1 MSVKLNLVIN
11 QGETYSS
18 NIVLTDSNGDV
29 LDLSGYS
36 SKSQIRKHHGAGSLT
51 AEFTTAINVS
61 AGVITLSLTANQT
74 SVMTP
79 GRYVYDVE
87 ANNAGVITRVQ
98 EGLVTV
104 SPQVTSNQ
112 ADPGANA
119 IGVLVSIDADAAY
132 TNAVSYAD
140 TSSATAYTNAVSY
153 ANGLILDS
161 VVNTSITYAGAANS
175 VKTAYDTAIYANTR
189 AASAQTAAASAY
201 TNAVS
206 YTDIQIAGV
215 VSGISSILVVD
226 SVGNTSISYAGAA
239 NSVKTA
245 YDMAITANTNAG
257 AANTR
262 AASAQ
267 TAAAAAYTNAVS
279 YADGLLVDSVV
290 NTSITHAAAANSAKT
305 AYDMAITANTNAGA
319 ANTRAASAQT
329 AAAAAYTNAVS
340 YTDGLR
346 LDSVVNTSITHTAVA
361 NSVKTA
367 YDMAITA
374 NTNATAANTRA
385 ASAQTAAAAAYTN
398 AVSYTDG
405 LRLDSVVNTSVTY
418 VAAANSVKTAY
429 DTAISANTRAA
440 SAQTAAAAAY
450 TNAVSYTDTSSATA
464 YTNSVSYADTSSATA
479 YTNAVS
485 YTDGL
490 RLDSVVNT
498 SITRIAVANSVK
510 TAYDMAITAN
520 TNAGAANT
528 RAASAQTAAASA
540 YTNAVSYADGLILD
554 SVVNTSITHA
564 AAANS
569 AKTAY
574 DTAISANTRAASA
587 QTASASAY
595 TNAVSY
601 TDGLRLDSVVNT
613 SITYVAAA
621 NSVKTAYDTAITAN
635 TNAADAYANAVSY
648 TDAEITTLL
657 NSPPAALDTLNE
669 LAAALG
675 DDANFS
681 TTITNLITDKSANAY
696 SNAVS
701 YADGLILDSVVNTSV
716 TYVAAA
722 NSVKTAYDTAISANT
737 RAASAQTAA
746 ASAYTNAVSYT
757 DGLIVDSVVN
767 TSVTYVAAANS
778 AKTAYDTAITANTRA
793 ASAQTAAAAAYTNAV
808 SYTDGLRLDSVV
820 NTSITH
826 TAVANSVKTAY
837 DTAISANTRAAS
849 AQTAA
854 ASAYTNA
861 VSYTDGLRL
870 DSVVNTSITHIAVA
884 NSVKTAYDMAITANT
899 NAGAANTRAASAQT
913 AATAAYTNSVSYTD
927 TSSATAYTNA
937 VSYANGLILDSVGN
951 TSITYAGAANS
962 VKTAY
967 DTAISANTR
976 AASAQTAAASAYTNA
991 VSYTDAEITTLLN
1004 SPPAALDTLN
1014 ELAAALGDDANF
1026 STTITNLIATKLAL
1040 AGGTM
1045 TGNIVMSGTETVD
1058 GRDVSIDGTKL
1069 DTVATN
1075 ADVTPS
1081 WVPSSDPSY
1090 LTSYTVTESDVTTHQ
1105 AALSITESQI
1115 SDLDTY
1121 LQASSNLSDVANAAT
1136 ARTNLALGTTDAPTF
1151 DGLTSTSDVTISNT
1165 DGGSAAG
1172 PEFSLYRNSA
1182 SPADGDYLGQVRFD
1196 GKHSSG
1202 GDQLYAKIT
1211 GKTSDVTAG
1220 TEDGLLEFAVV
1231 KNGTQTIVG
1240 RLTGDALKLIN
1251 STGLD
1256 VSGSV
1261 TATGLDVSGT
1271 TTLAG
1276 ATFSGGVAVINPPA
1290 GLDLDD
1296 TLTGSSNTLEI
1307 RQDTAQKDALM
1318 AFHVIGDFAT
1328 YFGLDGGLNDFVIGG
1343 WSLGANKYRVWSEY
1357 NDGTGS
1363 GLDADLLDGVQ
1374 GSSFLRSD
1382 ANDSFSGTL
1391 SGAGNINITGNIQAN
1406 IFTGDGSGL
1415 TGISADDANTLDGI
1429 DSSGFLRSTATASQN
1444 IYIRNASP
1452 TIYLRDTNN
1461 SVSMIHQ
1468 NSDIFYLLRGGTD
1481 STTWTQTNS
1490 RWPLQIVTSGSNDMQ
1505 TGGAINARTEI
1516 TAYGSD
1522 ERLKENIR
1530 TIDGALD
1537 KVKSLDGV
1545 YYDWKDMVEEV
1556 GFFPSRRKDEAG
1568 VIAQQVEKVLPQAV
1582 ALAPFDA
1589 DFGRDENGK
1598 PTGESG
1604 DWQSR
1609 SGENYLT
1616 VKYEKL
1622 APLFIEA
1629 IKEQDAKI
1637 EAQAAEIAE
1646 LKAMVQKL
1654 LDK

>member
-189 AASAQTAAASAY
+189 AASAQTAAAAAY

-206 YTDIQIAGV
+206 YADVVYANAVSYADGLLVETIA
-215 VSGISSILVVD
+215 LVD
-226 SVGNTSISYAGAA
+226 SVVNNSILHAAAA

-245 YDMAITANTNAG
+245 YDMAITANTNAT

-778 AKTAYDTAITANTRA
+778 
-793 ASAQTAAAAAYTNAV
+793 
-808 SYTDGLRLDSVV
+808 
-820 NTSITH
+820 
-826 TAVANSVKTAY
+826 
-837 DTAISANTRAAS
+837 
-849 AQTAA
+849 
-854 ASAYTNA
+854 
-861 VSYTDGLRL
+861 
-870 DSVVNTSITHIAVA
+870 
-884 NSVKTAYDMAITANT
+884 VKTAYDMAITANT

-913 AATAAYTNSVSYTD
+913 AAAAAYTNSVSYTD

-1220 TEDGLLEFAVV
+1220 AEDGLLEFAVV

-1261 TATGLDVSGT
+1261 NATGLDVSGT

-1276 ATFSGGVAVINPPA
+1276 TTFLADSVIGGTTIINTPA

-1296 TLTGSSNTLEI
+1296 TLTGSYDTLEI

-1357 NDGTGS
+1357 N
-1363 GLDADLLDGVQ
+1363 
-1374 GSSFLRSD
+1374 
-1382 ANDSFSGTL
+1382 ND
-1391 SGAGNINITGNIQAN
+1391 ITGQVAYFATAVASAPSGWIKAN
-1406 IFTGDGSGL
+1406 GAAVSRTTYAALFAKIGTTYGAGDGSTTFNLPDLRGE
-1415 TGISADDANTLDGI
+1415 
-1429 DSSGFLRSTATASQN
+1429 FLRGLDDGRGVDSGRSIGSSQSNEIQSHQHQVLGPSTHSHATEFGGGTTASTFAYTPSTVNGTVGYLSTWYADNSGGSETRPRN
-1444 IYIRNASP
+1444 IA
-1452 TIYLRDTNN
+1452 
-1461 SVSMIHQ
+1461 
-1468 NSDIFYLLRGGTD
+1468 LLAC
-1481 STTWTQTNS
+1481 
-1490 RWPLQIVTSGSNDMQ
+1490 I
-1505 TGGAINARTEI
+1505 
-1516 TAYGSD
+1516 
-1522 ERLKENIR
+1522 
-1530 TIDGALD
+1530 
-1537 KVKSLDGV
+1537 
-1545 YYDWKDMVEEV
+1545 
-1556 GFFPSRRKDEAG
+1556 
-1568 VIAQQVEKVLPQAV
+1568 
-1582 ALAPFDA
+1582 
-1589 DFGRDENGK
+1589 
-1598 PTGESG
+1598 
-1604 DWQSR
+1604 
-1609 SGENYLT
+1609 
-1616 VKYEKL
+1616 KY
-1622 APLFIEA
+1622 
-1629 IKEQDAKI
+1629 
-1637 EAQAAEIAE
+1637 
-1646 LKAMVQKL
+1646 
-1654 LDK
+1654 